1 MEIFM
6 DYKVNFSWDA
16 EASVW
21 IATSDDIPGL
31 VLESESFDKLLDE
44 TRYAA
49 GELIA
54 MNCPEATAMN
64 ILFLSQR
71 RERMVL

>member
-1 MEIFM
+1 M
-6 DYKVNFSWDA
+6 DYKVNISWDS

-44 TRYAA
+44 TRSAA
-49 GELIA
+49 SELLAI
-54 MNCPEATAMN
+54 NRPESVVSN
-64 ILFLSQR
+64 ILFLSER
-71 RERMVL
+71 RESMVL